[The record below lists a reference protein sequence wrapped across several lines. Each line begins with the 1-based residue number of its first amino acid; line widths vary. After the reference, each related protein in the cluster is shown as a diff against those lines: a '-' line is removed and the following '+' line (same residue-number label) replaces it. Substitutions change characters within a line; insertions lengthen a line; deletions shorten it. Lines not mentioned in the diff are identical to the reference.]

1 MTTAKIIKE
10 WIVKSLDVKDLDFSV
25 EPNTNLKFGDYFCN
39 IALISAKQISK
50 NPKGLAEEYK
60 NKLEASFIECVE
72 KIEVAPN
79 GFLNFFLNKE
89 YIRDCL
95 KRTKTG
101 QDLPD
106 SLKGQ
111 KIFIE
116 HTQPNPF
123 KEFHIGHLMNNT
135 IGESISRL
143 IKTLGA
149 ETKVCTYHGDKGVH
163 VAKAVWAITNPQI
176 INEGKVIGDL
186 SKAYALGNDAY
197 ENNEEYKKEIIEINK
212 KIYEGSDNFINKIYN
227 DGKTVSLGYFKHI
240 YNKLENNFDFHFMES
255 QSGEIG
261 KKVVLENIGKVF
273 EKGENE
279 AVIFRGE
286 NFIPKTHT
294 RVFLNSDGLPTYEA
308 KEVGLAYIKKE
319 KFDYDISIT
328 VTANEQDSFF
338 DVVEVA
344 IGEVEPSRKGKLKHL
359 SHGMLKL
366 PEGKMSSRTGN
377 VITAESMIDQV
388 KAKVMEKMT
397 DRDFDQSKKDEIAEM
412 VAIGAIKYSI
422 LKQSI
427 GSDIIFDFNKSLSFE
442 GDSGPYLQYSAVR
455 ANSVLKKAKEFRLV
469 SSDKI
474 PNGWQTTFLEKELF
488 KFYEI
493 IERSALEY
501 SPQYICTYLIKLAGE
516 FNSFYAKE
524 KIVDTEDSNSSYKIF
539 ITEVFKETMQSG
551 LWLLGIK
558 TPEEM

>member
-1 MTTAKIIKE
+1 MTESIIKK
-10 WIVKSLDVKDLDFSV
+10 WIAEVLGLDTDFSI
-25 EPNTNLKFGDYFCN
+25 EPNQNLSFGDYSSTV
-39 IALISAKQISK
+39 ALMMAKKEGKDLKTLSA
-50 NPKGLAEEYK
+50 E
-60 NKLEASFIECVE
+60 FVE
-72 KIEVAPN
+72 KLNNQKIKEIEKVEVAPN
-79 GFLNFFLNKE
+79 GFLNFFLTKE

-95 KRTKTG
+95 KRTKKG
-101 QDLPD
+101 EGLP
-106 SLKGQ
+106 SNLKGK

-123 KEFHIGHLMNNT
+123 KEFHIGHLMNNA

-149 ETKVCTYHGDKGVH
+149 DVQVATYHGDKGIH
-163 VAKAVWAITNPQI
+163 IAKAVWAIFNKKTDDF
-176 INEGKVIGDL
+176 K
-186 SKAYALGNDAY
+186 KAYAVGNIFY
-197 ENNEEYKKEIIEINK
+197 ENLVEKSEINEINK
-212 KIYEGSDNFINKIYN
+212 KIYEESDSYINLIYKE
-227 DGKTVSLGYFKHI
+227 GIKKSFEFFEEI
-240 YNKLENNFDFHFMES
+240 YKKLDSHFNFHFLES

-261 KKVVLENIGKVF
+261 KKVVSENIGKVF
-273 EKGENE
+273 EKGDSG
-279 AVIFRGE
+279 AVIFKGE

-308 KEVGLAYIKKE
+308 KEVGLAFIKKE
-319 KFDYDISIT
+319 NFDYDLSIT

-344 IGEVEPSRKGKLKHL
+344 IGEVMPSRKGKLKHI

-377 VITAESMIDQV
+377 VITAESMINQV
-388 KAKVMEKMT
+388 KEKTLEKMK
-397 DRDFDQSKKDEIAEM
+397 DREFSDEKKKEIAQM

-455 ANSVLKKAKEFRLV
+455 ANSILKKANDLSLV
-469 SSDKI
+469 SGDLI
-474 PNGWQTTFLEKELF
+474 PEDWKVTKLEKLLER
-488 KFYEI
+488 FYSV
-493 IERSALEY
+493 IERAGLKY
-501 SPQYICTYLIKLAGE
+501 APQYISTYLIELSGE

-524 KIVDTEDSNSSYKIF
+524 KIVDKDDKNSPYKIF
-539 ITEVFKETMQSG
+539 LIEVFKETMQSG